1 MHGREVPPNPLDFVP
16 KSVWREVYQGRWQ
29 QLPKVQQIEFVI
41 EVIFF
46 LALFGGS
53 LYGAY
58 AGGRLVGFGLTFAGA
73 ALLLAAFLWLLSRKI
88 R

>member
-1 MHGREVPPNPLDFVP
+1 MQSHEPAPNPLNSMG
-16 KSVWREVYQGRWQ
+16 KYVWREVYQGRWQ
-29 QLPKVQQIEFVI
+29 QLRTVQKIEFVS
-41 EVIFF
+41 EVIFI

-58 AGGRLVGFGLTFAGA
+58 AGGKLASFGLAFVGVG
-73 ALLLAAFLWLLSRKI
+73 LLLGAFFWLLSRKI

>member
-1 MHGREVPPNPLDFVP
+1 MHSHETPPNPLHLVP
-16 KSVWREVYQGRWQ
+16 SVWREVYQGRWQ
-29 QLPKVQQIEFVI
+29 ELRRVQKIEFVI

-46 LALFGGS
+46 LALFGRF

-58 AGGRLVGFGLTFAGA
+58 AGGRLVGFGLAFVAVG
-73 ALLLAAFLWLLSRKI
+73 LLLGAFFWLLSRKI

>member
-1 MHGREVPPNPLDFVP
+1 MQSHEPAPNPLDSMG
-16 KSVWREVYQGRWQ
+16 KYVWREVSQGRWQ
-29 QLPKVQQIEFVI
+29 QLRTVQKIEFVI

-46 LALFGGS
+46 LALFGAF

-58 AGGRLVGFGLTFAGA
+58 SGGRLVGFGLAFVGVGFLLGA
-73 ALLLAAFLWLLSRKI
+73 FFWLLGRKI

>member
-1 MHGREVPPNPLDFVP
+1 MHSHEVPPNPLDVVP

-29 QLPKVQQIEFVI
+29 QLRRVQKIEFVT

-46 LALFGGS
+46 LALFS
-53 LYGAY
+53 AFVYGAY
-58 AGGRLVGFGLTFAGA
+58 AGGRVVGFGLTFVGV
-73 ALLLAAFLWLLSRKI
+73 ALLLGAFFWLLSRKI